1 MKKNIYIVGL
11 LFLCMILFSGRA
23 YAVECGLSGNDSAK
37 TVDCLQ
43 KIFQGIGTLPSGTA
57 TETTSIAK
65 EVMKSNSGLATLQL
79 QSGSN
84 SVILIKDLVLMDFI
98 YKFVVIFGIGYL
110 IVTPIFKR

>member
-1 MKKNIYIVGL
+1 
-11 LFLCMILFSGRA
+11 MILFSGKA
-23 YAVECGLSGNDSAK
+23 QAVECGLSGNDGAK

-43 KIFQGIGTLPSGTA
+43 KIFLGIGTLPSGTG

-65 EVMKSNSGLATLQL
+65 EVIKSNSGLATLQL

-84 SVILIKDLVLMDFI
+84 STILIKDLILMDFI

-110 IVTPIFKR
+110 IVMPIFKR